1 MSSDKE
7 KKEVLTGRGEGELAE
22 YSNELNKIPLKQFSL
37 VQKKIFMSL
46 FYMVKNATENEI
58 RMDYDYFME
67 LAQVK
72 PRSYDHGIKLI
83 KQTFNK
89 ILSLSIAEFETE
101 LYDVEF
107 LIFTSRKI
115 IKETREIVVT
125 VNPDYFF
132 LVKDFADE
140 FTKFP
145 LKVGNSFN
153 KYYTIDIYKFLRQY
167 SDTGVWAVTV
177 EDFKKYLNIPEVY
190 GATKIREKIIEPAI
204 EELKSHYSELS
215 FKEVYKRKKKGERGR
230 KKISS
235 YRFFFTKEK
244 RDQWENDKFVEM
256 QKKETNVP
264 EWSEPDYKNMTTDEQ
279 KAMMAEEKAKMMA
292 RLENIG
298 KEDKEDETEE
308 FNRLKKESDELL
320 GELYGEDKK

>member
-1 MSSDKE
+1 M
-7 KKEVLTGRGEGELAE
+7 
-22 YSNELNKIPLKQFSL
+22 
-37 VQKKIFMSL
+37 
-46 FYMVKNATENEI
+46 
-58 RMDYDYFME
+58 
-67 LAQVK
+67 
-72 PRSYDHGIKLI
+72 
-83 KQTFNK
+83 
-89 ILSLSIAEFETE
+89 
-101 LYDVEF
+101 
-107 LIFTSRKI
+107 
-115 IKETREIVVT
+115 
-125 VNPDYFF
+125 
-132 LVKDFADE
+132 VKDFADE

-215 FKEVYKRKKKGERGR
+215 FTEVYKRKKKGERGR

-264 EWSEPDYKNMTTDEQ
+264 EWSNEKYVNTTTDEQ
-279 KAMMAEEKAKMMA
+279 RAEMEKKKAEMMAH
-292 RLENIG
+292 LEN
-298 KEDKEDETEE
+298 EE
-308 FNRLKKESDELL
+308 
-320 GELYGEDKK
+320 

>member
-1 MSSDKE
+1 MSSNEE
-7 KKEVLTGRGEGELAE
+7 KKAVLTGRGEGELAE
-22 YSNELNKIPLKQFSL
+22 YSNELNKVPLKQFSL

-72 PRSYDHGIKLI
+72 PRSYEQGIKLI

-167 SDTGVWAVTV
+167 ADTGVWAVTV

-204 EELKSHYSELS
+204 EELKPYYSELS
-215 FKEVYKRKKKGERGR
+215 FVEVYKRKKKGERGR
-230 KKISS
+230 KQISS
-235 YRFFFTKEK
+235 YRFYFTKEK

-256 QKKETNVP
+256 QDKKTNVP
-264 EWSEPDYKNMTTDEQ
+264 KWSKPEYKNETTE
-279 KAMMAEEKAKMMA
+279 EEKVELGKKKAEMMG
-292 RLENIG
+292 RLENL
-298 KEDKEDETEE
+298 DKD
-308 FNRLKKESDELL
+308 NNKK
-320 GELYGEDKK
+320 DK

>member
-72 PRSYDHGIKLI
+72 PRSYEHGIKLI

-215 FKEVYKRKKKGERGR
+215 FEEVYKRKKKGERGR

-244 RDQWENDKFVEM
+244 RDQWEKDKFVEM
-256 QKKETNVP
+256 QKKETNAP
-264 EWSEPDYKNMTTDEQ
+264 KWSDPDYKN
-279 KAMMAEEKAKMMA
+279 
-292 RLENIG
+292 
-298 KEDKEDETEE
+298 ETP
-308 FNRLKKESDELL
+308 
-320 GELYGEDKK
+320 EDKKPLLEEYKQVCIAMSETKDEDELERLYKRKDELSKILKPLDNEEPYKK